1 MKKFVALL
9 VSLLL
14 IIPMLV
20 SAPVLAQE
28 PIEIPIW
35 QHGGIERD
43 ILLLQ
48 IEEFNAS
55 QSEYRLALTEI
66 PGGIA
71 AGSTFNDA
79 VNAAALAGE
88 LPCILDLD
96 GPNLYNYAWAG
107 FLIPLDDYV
116 TDEFLADYMP
126 SLIAQGTYNGHL
138 YALGQFDSGV
148 GIATRKSLLEAA
160 GVRIPEGYLDTWT
173 LDEFNDVLAKMQALP
188 DVSYALDLK
197 MNYGPGEWFTYG
209 FSPVLQSFGGDLID
223 RETYMTAEGVLNGPE
238 AVAAMEW
245 LQSIFVDGYTTSTPP
260 DDNEFVNGKAAMA
273 WFGPWMY
280 TAYKEAFGDDL
291 IVLPLPD
298 FGTGAKTGM
307 GAWAWGITS
316 KCEHPDAAWSFV
328 EYMLEPDQVLRASN
342 HVGTAPGRLS
352 ALAQSEI
359 WNEEGD
365 LRYLSQQL
373 LNGIAFPR
381 PITPAYPTITVAFFT
396 AMDNIINGADV
407 QDELDKAVDAIDRV
421 IAENDGFPNLE

>member
-1 MKKFVALL
+1 MKKYVVLL
-9 VSLLL
+9 AC
-14 IIPMLV
+14 I
-20 SAPVLAQE
+20 VLAISAIAPSTTLAQD
-28 PIEIPIW
+28 PTEIQIW

-48 IEEFNAS
+48 IDEFNAS
-55 QSEYRLALTEI
+55 QNDYRLALTEI

-79 VNAAALAGE
+79 VNAAAMAGD

-107 FLIPLDDYV
+107 FLRPLDGYL
-116 TDEFLADYMP
+116 TQEFLDDYMP
-126 SLIAQGTYNGHL
+126 SLMEQGTYNGHV

-148 GIATRKSLLEAA
+148 GIATRKSLLDAA
-160 GVRIPEGYLDTWT
+160 EVRIPENYLDTWT

-188 DVSYALDLK
+188 EVEYALDLK

-209 FSPVLQSFGGDLID
+209 FSPVVQSFGGDLIN
-223 RETYMTAEGVLNGPE
+223 RETYQTAEGVLNGPE

-245 LQSIFVDGYTTSTPP
+245 LQSLFVDGYTTATPP

-280 TAYKEAFGDDL
+280 TTYKDAFGDDL
-291 IVLPLPD
+291 IVLPMPD
-298 FGTGAKTGM
+298 FGQGAKTGM
-307 GAWAWGITS
+307 GAWAWGITT
-316 KCEHPDAAWSFV
+316 KCEYPDAAWSFI

-352 ALAQSEI
+352 ALAMSDV

-365 LRYLSQQL
+365 LNFLSQQL

-381 PITPAYPTITVAFFT
+381 PITPAYPVITISFFT
-396 AMDNIINGADV
+396 AMDNIIKGADV
-407 QDELDKAVDAIDRV
+407 QDELDKAVDMIDQN
-421 IAENDGFPNLE
+421 IAENDGYPIVE

>member
-1 MKKFVALL
+1 MRNKTL
-9 VSLLL
+9 VILSTV
-14 IIPMLV
+14 LV
-20 SAPVLAQE
+20 LTMILPITASAQDPT
-28 PIEIPIW
+28 EITIW

-48 IEEFNAS
+48 IEEFNAA
-55 QSEYRLALTEI
+55 QDEYELVLTEI

-71 AGSTFNDA
+71 AGSGYNDA
-79 VNAAALAGE
+79 VNAAAAAGE

-107 FLIPLDDYV
+107 FLIPLDTYL

-126 SLIAQGTYNGHL
+126 SLLDQGTYNGHV

-148 GIATRKSLLEAA
+148 GIATRKSLLDEA
-160 GVRIPEGYLDTWT
+160 GVRIPESYEDTWT
-173 LDEFNDVLAKMQALP
+173 LEEFNEVLAKMQALP
-188 DVSYALDLK
+188 GVEYALDLK

-209 FSPVLQSFGGDLID
+209 FSPVVQSFGGDLID
-223 RETYMTAEGVLNGPE
+223 RDTYQTAEGVLNGPE

-245 LQSIFVDGYTTSTPP
+245 VQGLFEQGYTTATPP
-260 DDNEFVNGKAAMA
+260 DDNEFVNGKAAMG

-280 TAYKEAFGDDL
+280 LAYKEAFADDL

-298 FGTGAKTGM
+298 FGHGAKTGM
-307 GAWAWGITS
+307 GAWNWGITS
-316 KCEHPDAAWSFV
+316 KCEHPDAAWSFI

-352 ALAQSEI
+352 ALEQSEI
-359 WNEEGD
+359 WNEDGD
-365 LRYLSQQL
+365 LRFLSQQL

-381 PITPAYPTITVAFFT
+381 PKTPAYPTITVAFFT
-396 AMDNIINGADV
+396 AMDNIIKGADV
-407 QDELDKAVDAIDRV
+407 QDELDAAVDRIDLNIEENQGYPV
-421 IAENDGFPNLE
+421 IE